1 MPDLGSSP
9 TTNRGRT
16 VRLLAVALTVVIAAV
31 CVGMGVY
38 WINDNSQAAKE
49 TAGDTGAADRV
60 SVMATVERVDAPRY
74 TASVRIWV
82 IPRGAFTSDDGDT
95 ANRDIEVLATGLT
108 EGSLSLT
115 AGRRIASRTMTVELH
130 QGEITNYPFDRYVG
144 DLYFS
149 ATRDGKNI
157 PVEVVVDNNDAFFTL
172 NASADSDGTEPG
184 LELQFTRSIS
194 TNIMVALMFV
204 VMWALALSVAAAAVI
219 IGRNKLGLTWPA
231 MSWMAA
237 TLFALA
243 VFRGTAPGSPPF
255 GCILDYTAFLWAEA
269 IVACSLTYV
278 VVRGVLLE
286 SRK

>member
-1 MPDLGSSP
+1 MPDLPATS
-9 TTNRGRT
+9 RGRT
-16 VRLLAVALTVVIAAV
+16 VRLLAVSLLVVIVAV
-31 CVGMGVY
+31 CVGLGLY
-38 WINDNSQAAKE
+38 WINDNSQSGE
-49 TAGDTGAADRV
+49 QTAGDAAAGDRV

-82 IPRGAFTSDDGDT
+82 IPRGGFTSDGGDT
-95 ANRDIEVLATGLT
+95 ANRDIEVLASGLT
-108 EGSLSLT
+108 EGNLSLT
-115 AGRRIASRTMTVELH
+115 AGRRIASKTVTVELH
-130 QGEITNYPFDRYVG
+130 QGEITNYPFDRYAV

-149 ATRDGKNI
+149 AMRDGKNV
-157 PVEVVVDNNDAFFTL
+157 PVEVVVENSDAFFSVS
-172 NASADSDGTEPG
+172 ASADSGTTEPG

-219 IGRNKLGLTWPA
+219 IVRKEMGLAWPA

-243 VFRGTAPGSPPF
+243 MFRGTAPGSPPF
-255 GCILDYTAFLWAEA
+255 GCILDYTAFLWAEV

-278 VVRGVLLE
+278 VVRGVQLE
-286 SRK
+286 SRT